1 MGLTE
6 VFSRFS
12 FRAPIAALGFGVGGG
27 SPSSSPPPPARGGE
41 GSGTSSSSSSSTND
55 KTAAAPSAPQQ
66 QQQQPVASL
75 SLAGPAHHGGQPAN
89 GPTATAGP
97 RSPVAAPGA
106 SSSSSK
112 ESSFV
117 LVAYPAPQQQP
128 QGPPPQELSPQQQ
141 PQLQQPQLQQPAA
154 KPEAAGPCA
163 SPPSAVAAT
172 AAPQQGDGEEKSES
186 AAAAASST
194 TMTTTTTTAPS
205 SPETPAVMVRRI
217 PVLPE
222 WRERLPLVM
231 LQSKPDGTNTP
242 IGIIKELSGA
252 LSIEA
257 TAGDAA
263 GDGAGDGGASVIEIR
278 AQEWQQ
284 LKEAEALLRLTFRDY
299 DGVSVWWFYTIPT
312 FVSCIISGTTGT
324 EVPELSNPAV
334 GLKCAIA
341 PYDENSTR
349 RAFFL
354 TCPEWDPLNAAYQR
368 IRKGWNYWRYQSLEK
383 QIDRALGV
391 LYGVSIAPIKAD
403 GSCLFR
409 AFARAVLGDEER
421 HPETR
426 AAIVACLRASE
437 ELRLFIV
444 SDDEGEDSGAYAER
458 YLEEMSKPGTWGDQ
472 VEITAFTRVYGR
484 SVRVFSYNYSE
495 NRLLSVGTPI
505 EEGQAPQGPEVWL
518 LHLHGHYS
526 LLAPGVAPKDEGW
539 QRLLREFEEEK
550 GEQPVAAAAAKA
562 AVGAPGS
569 KAGPATAA
577 AATAVDAGREKEG
590 ETAKEAVVAGREGE
604 QGRPAT
610 PMEEAEV
617 ASVASVAAAME
628 VEQEEGKREEGGR
641 VLMRVC
647 SSTTVTQTTAAAAA
661 VGVEGSVV
669 MVECTSSSTSQR
681 MITATAAMAEGE

>member
-41 GSGTSSSSSSSTND
+41 GSGTSSSSSTND
-55 KTAAAPSAPQQ
+55 KTAAAPHPA
-66 QQQQPVASL
+66 QQQQPAASL
-75 SLAGPAHHGGQPAN
+75 SLAGPAHHGGQQAN
-89 GPTATAGP
+89 GPAATAGP

-106 SSSSSK
+106 SSSSSM

-128 QGPPPQELSPQQQ
+128 QGLPPQELSPQQQ
-141 PQLQQPQLQQPAA
+141 QQLEQPQQQPAA

-163 SPPSAVAAT
+163 SAPSAVAAT

-186 AAAAASST
+186 AAAAASSS
-194 TMTTTTTTAPS
+194 TTTITTTAPT

-257 TAGDAA
+257 TAGDGA
-263 GDGAGDGGASVIEIR
+263 GDGDGGASVIEIR

-409 AFARAVLGDEER
+409 AFAKAVLGDEER

-444 SDDEGEDSGAYAER
+444 SDDEGEDSEAYAER

-505 EEGQAPQGPEVWL
+505 EEAQAPQGPEVWL

-526 LLAPGVAPKDEGW
+526 LLASGVAPKDEGW

-550 GEQPVAAAAAKA
+550 GEQPVAAAAKA

-590 ETAKEAVVAGREGE
+590 EKAKEAVVAGREGE

-610 PMEEAEV
+610 PMEEAEK
-617 ASVASVAAAME
+617 AEVASVAAAME
-628 VEQEEGKREEGGR
+628 VEREEGKQEEGGR

-647 SSTTVTQTTAAAAA
+647 SSTTVTHTTAAAA

-681 MITATAAMAEGE
+681 VITATAAMAEGE